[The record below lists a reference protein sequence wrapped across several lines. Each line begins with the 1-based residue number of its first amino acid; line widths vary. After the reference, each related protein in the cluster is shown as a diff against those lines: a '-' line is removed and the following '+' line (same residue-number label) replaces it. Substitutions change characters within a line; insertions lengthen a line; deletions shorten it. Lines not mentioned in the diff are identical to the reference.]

1 MKRYILTMLLAIAAV
16 LAHADNSLWKAYM
29 AYHDITRIE
38 QGGKRLYVLASGNL
52 FTYNTADGEVRTF
65 DKCNGLSDCAISHI
79 AWCQQAAR
87 LVIVYSNQNID
98 LMSGRNNDDITNL
111 PDYYRKSMT
120 EDKTINHVCI
130 DGVYAYLSTGF
141 GIVKVNVKNAE
152 VSETYNL
159 HTPVAYSY
167 VEGGYLYA
175 AQRGKGIYRAAL
187 GTNMMDPANW
197 TYARAYSDIWETPDS
212 KLLDMVKDLDR
223 GGLKYNNFGCLRF
236 YNGRLYTVGGGYTV
250 SQDLHLPGGIQVYD
264 GSNWE
269 VYQDDINSILGDGYF
284 EDINAIDVDP
294 RDANHVFVSGRTGIY
309 EFSDRRFVRHYSYD
323 NSALSPTYPDDKMY
337 VVVHDVKFDAGG
349 NLWALNS
356 INKEKNIIRL
366 GTDGQW
372 ISLYKE
378 PLKSLTNLRNITFD
392 SRSLMW
398 FVNDSWKKTGLFCY
412 QPSSD
417 AINSYTSF
425 INQDGTTVNVEYVH
439 CVAEDKDHHMWIG
452 TNVGPLRLSPSEI
465 TSQSPV
471 FEQVKVPRN
480 DGTNYADYLLDGV
493 NISCIVIDGGG
504 RKWMG
509 TYGNGIY
516 LISADCMTQIAHFTE
531 TNSKLLSDNILA
543 MAINPAT
550 GEVFIGTD
558 KGLCSY
564 SSGATE
570 PVDEMNKDNTYAYP
584 NPVNPDYTGP
594 ITIVG
599 LSYNAD
605 VKIVTASGT
614 LVAQGRSNGGT
625 FEWNGCDLKGRRV
638 ASGVY
643 MVQTATADGSK
654 GTVCK
659 IAVVN

>member
-16 LAHADNSLWKAYM
+16 FAHADNSLWKAYM

-111 PDYYRKSMT
+111 PDYYRKAMT

-167 VEGGYLYA
+167 VESGYLYA

-236 YNGRLYTVGGGYTV
+236 YDGRLYTVGGGYTV

-269 VYQDDINSILGDGYF
+269 VYQDDIDSQLGDGFF

-294 RDANHVFVSGRTGIY
+294 RDATTCLSRAARVSTSSATGGLCVTTVMTTAPSRPPIPTTRCMWWCMMSSSTPRAISGR
-309 EFSDRRFVRHYSYD
+309 S
-323 NSALSPTYPDDKMY
+323 
-337 VVVHDVKFDAGG
+337 
-349 NLWALNS
+349 
-356 INKEKNIIRL
+356 
-366 GTDGQW
+366 
-372 ISLYKE
+372 
-378 PLKSLTNLRNITFD
+378 
-392 SRSLMW
+392 
-398 FVNDSWKKTGLFCY
+398 
-412 QPSSD
+412 
-417 AINSYTSF
+417 
-425 INQDGTTVNVEYVH
+425 
-439 CVAEDKDHHMWIG
+439 
-452 TNVGPLRLSPSEI
+452 
-465 TSQSPV
+465 
-471 FEQVKVPRN
+471 
-480 DGTNYADYLLDGV
+480 
-493 NISCIVIDGGG
+493 
-504 RKWMG
+504 
-509 TYGNGIY
+509 
-516 LISADCMTQIAHFTE
+516 
-531 TNSKLLSDNILA
+531 
-543 MAINPAT
+543 
-550 GEVFIGTD
+550 
-558 KGLCSY
+558 
-564 SSGATE
+564 
-570 PVDEMNKDNTYAYP
+570 
-584 NPVNPDYTGP
+584 
-594 ITIVG
+594 
-599 LSYNAD
+599 
-605 VKIVTASGT
+605 TAST
-614 LVAQGRSNGGT
+614 
-625 FEWNGCDLKGRRV
+625 RRRTSYV
-638 ASGVY
+638 WAPTDSGY
-643 MVQTATADGSK
+643 HSTR
-654 GTVCK
+654 
-659 IAVVN
+659 NL

>member
-1 MKRYILTMLLAIAAV
+1 MKRYILTILLAIAAV
-16 LAHADNSLWKAYM
+16 FAHADNSLWKAYM

-111 PDYYRKSMT
+111 PDYYRKAMT

-212 KLLDMVKDLDR
+212 KLLDMVKDLNR

-236 YNGRLYTVGGGYTV
+236 YDGRLYTVGGGYTV

-269 VYQDDINSILGDGYF
+269 VYQDDINSQLGDGYF

-337 VVVHDVKFDAGG
+337 VVVHDVKFDTEG

-439 CVAEDKDHHMWIG
+439 CVAEDKDHQMWIG

-531 TNSKLLSDNILA
+531 TNSKLLSDNIQA

-564 SSGATE
+564 SSGAPSPWT
-570 PVDEMNKDNTYAYP
+570 
-584 NPVNPDYTGP
+584 
-594 ITIVG
+594 
-599 LSYNAD
+599 
-605 VKIVTASGT
+605 
-614 LVAQGRSNGGT
+614 R
-625 FEWNGCDLKGRRV
+625 
-638 ASGVY
+638 
-643 MVQTATADGSK
+643 
-654 GTVCK
+654 
-659 IAVVN
+659 

>member
-16 LAHADNSLWKAYM
+16 FAHADNSLWKAYM

-111 PDYYRKSMT
+111 PDYYRKAMT

-236 YNGRLYTVGGGYTV
+236 YDGRLYTVGGGYTV

-269 VYQDDINSILGDGYF
+269 VYQDDINSQLGDGYF

-337 VVVHDVKFDAGG
+337 VVVHDVKFDAEG
-349 NLWALNS
+349 NLWTLNS
-356 INKEKNIIRL
+356 ISKDKNIIRL

-372 ISLYKE
+372 TSLYKE
-378 PLKSLTNLRNITFD
+378 PLKSLTNLRDITFD
-392 SRSLMW
+392 SRNLMW

-439 CVAEDKDHHMWIG
+439 CVAEDKDHQMWIG

-480 DGTNYADYLLDGV
+480 DGTNYADYLLNGTPV
-493 NISCIVIDGGG
+493 TAIAIDGGN
-504 RKWMG
+504 RKWLG
-509 TYGNGIY
+509 TESSGLY
-516 LISADCMTQIAHFTE
+516 LASPDGST
-531 TNSKLLSDNILA
+531 ILA
-543 MAINPAT
+543 HYDTDNSILPNNEIQSLAIHPHT
-550 GEVFIGTD
+550 GELFIGTP
-558 KGLCSY
+558 KGLCSLRT
-564 SSGATE
+564 SVTE
-570 PVDEMNKDNTYAYP
+570 AAPDLAESNVRVYP
-584 NPVNPDYTGP
+584 NPVRPEYYG
-594 ITIVG
+594 TIHVDG
-599 LSYNAD
+599 LTDGAD
-605 VKIVTASGT
+605 VKVMTAGGQVVAGGT
-614 LVAQGRSNGGT
+614 AIGGT
-625 FEWNGCDLKGRRV
+625 FAWDGRGTDGERV
-638 ASGVY
+638 APGVY
-643 MVQTATADGSK
+643 FFMVATSTGSK
-654 GTVCK
+654 AIVAK
-659 IAVVN
+659 VVVI

>member
-16 LAHADNSLWKAYM
+16 FAHADNSLWKAYM

-52 FTYNTADGEVRTF
+52 FTYNTSDGEVRTF

-152 VSETYNL
+152 ISETYNL

-264 GSNWE
+264 GGNWE
-269 VYQDDINSILGDGYF
+269 VYQDDVDSQLGDGFF

-337 VVVHDVKFDAGG
+337 VVVHDVKFDTEG

-372 ISLYKE
+372 TSLYKE

-425 INQDGTTVNVEYVH
+425 INQDARRRQKRKYMGGNQRGSLRTDRGIPARP
-439 CVAEDKDHHMWIG
+439 VARLLSGEG
-452 TNVGPLRLSPSEI
+452 APQRRYQLCRLSACRTRHHHDGNRQCRPQMDRHEPRRRVCNKQRQHGAGGSLPGIKQLSARRRYFRYRDRQADGNSIYRNGKGSVLSGKQCRGYQREH
-465 TSQSPV
+465 
-471 FEQVKVPRN
+471 EQRQ
-480 DGTNYADYLLDGV
+480 
-493 NISCIVIDGGG
+493 
-504 RKWMG
+504 RM
-509 TYGNGIY
+509 
-516 LISADCMTQIAHFTE
+516 
-531 TNSKLLSDNILA
+531 
-543 MAINPAT
+543 
-550 GEVFIGTD
+550 
-558 KGLCSY
+558 
-564 SSGATE
+564 
-570 PVDEMNKDNTYAYP
+570 
-584 NPVNPDYTGP
+584 
-594 ITIVG
+594 G
-599 LSYNAD
+599 LSESREA
-605 VKIVTASGT
+605 
-614 LVAQGRSNGGT
+614 
-625 FEWNGCDLKGRRV
+625 
-638 ASGVY
+638 
-643 MVQTATADGSK
+643 
-654 GTVCK
+654 
-659 IAVVN
+659 